1 MAGRISRLESIVS
14 QLRFIARSYWGL
26 IVRNPIYLALAD
38 RKFALKRAEMLL
50 VAEAGLEPAQP
61 YG

>member
-1 MAGRISRLESIVS
+1 MVRISITEGER
-14 QLRFIARSYWGL
+14 QIATSYWGL
-26 IVRNPIYLALAD
+26 LIRNPIYLALAD
-38 RKFALKRAEMLL
+38 RKFAIKRAEMLL